1 VKNISTFWLAGAALS
16 AAFVLYGAYLHAF
29 FRWSASLAGM
39 RAVAKLAMH
48 ETARRITV
56 TDAAG

>member
-1 VKNISTFWLAGAALS
+1 MKNISTFWLFGAGLS
-16 AAFVLYGAYLHAF
+16 AALVLYGAYLHAF

-48 ETARRITV
+48 ETGRQISV
-56 TDAAG
+56 TDTAG